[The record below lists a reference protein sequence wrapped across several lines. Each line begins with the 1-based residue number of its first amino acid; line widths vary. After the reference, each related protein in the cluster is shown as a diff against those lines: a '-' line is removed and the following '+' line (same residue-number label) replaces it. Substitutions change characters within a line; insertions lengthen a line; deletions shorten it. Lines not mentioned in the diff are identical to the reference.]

1 MLRIS
6 MNPRIIWYPLL
17 TALLLSACEQRTSD
31 PSPAAKALTS
41 PPDDAAFGIPDQP
54 VQGTVLGSA
63 FAADQIILSNNR
75 ITFRQGKEFFADRDV
90 AISVFPEELPTET
103 EYGAR
108 DPVVRRGTITLSEK
122 KSKESLPSHTEVST
136 YQLVLVFGA
145 RERLGAPVQIDL
157 ETTGK
162 NASRI
167 VGRGFAT
174 FDDIRV
180 VGDQVDLRWDTL
192 DTLRHVAKEYVR
204 RGQSS
209 QEIEFE
215 RDFGVI
221 LRDPGTGT
229 EPKTAFVG
237 YEMSVAGAPTSL
249 VKLQLQKDESGWRV
263 ANALPSDQ
271 IDDAHPLD
279 TTSEGRPARTR
290 AEAIAGQMLEMKLQ
304 REKLMPRVRGTF
316 VSCTVSAEGGHGSCD
331 TRYQLSEGAD
341 RQCHLQNYRMV
352 YRDQRWVV
360 VGEIGPEERV
370 EVKTGAIV
378 KHKPSMFGC
387 R

>member
-1 MLRIS
+1 MLRIT
-6 MNPRIIWYPLL
+6 MNAKIIWYPLL
-17 TALLLSACEQRTSD
+17 TAFLLSACEQRSSS
-31 PSPAAKALTS
+31 PSPPEKALTS
-41 PPDDAAFGIPDQP
+41 PPDEAAFAIPDQP

-63 FAADQIILSNNR
+63 FVADQIILTNNR
-75 ITFRQGKEFFADRDV
+75 ITFRQGREFFADRDV

-103 EYGAR
+103 EYGAS
-108 DPVVRRGTITLSEK
+108 DPVVRRGTITLSERK
-122 KSKESLPSHTEVST
+122 TPTGLPRPREASD
-136 YQLVLVFGA
+136 YKLVLVFGA
-145 RERLGAPVQIDL
+145 REKLGAQVQIDL

-167 VGRGFAT
+167 VGHGFAT

-180 VGDQVDLRWDTL
+180 VGNQVDLRWDSL
-192 DTLRHVAKEYVR
+192 DTIRHVAKEYSR
-204 RGQSS
+204 RAHTSKD
-209 QEIEFE
+209 IEFE

-221 LRDPGTGT
+221 SRDPGTGT

-263 ANALPSDQ
+263 ANVLPSDQ

-279 TTSEGRPARTR
+279 TTSEGRPRRTS

-304 REKLMPRVRGTF
+304 REQLMPTVRGTF
-316 VSCTVSAEGGHGSCD
+316 VSCIVSAEGGHGSCD
-331 TRYQLSEGAD
+331 TRYQLAERLG
-341 RQCHLQNYRMV
+341 RNCYVQNYRMA
-352 YRDQRWVV
+352 YQDKSWVV

-370 EVKTGAIV
+370 EVNTGAIV

-387 R
+387 G

>member
-1 MLRIS
+1 MH
-6 MNPRIIWYPLL
+6 PRIISFPLL
-17 TALLLSACEQRTSD
+17 IAFLLSACEQRTTSS
-31 PSPAAKALTS
+31 SPAERALTP
-41 PPDDAAFGIPDQP
+41 PPDDAAFGIPDQA

-63 FAADQIILSNNR
+63 FAADQIILADNK
-75 ITFRQGKEFFADRDV
+75 ITFRQGREFFADRDV

-103 EYGAR
+103 EYGAS

-122 KSKESLPSHTEVST
+122 KTPTGLPIPTEASS

-145 RERLGAPVQIDL
+145 REELGAAVQIDL

-162 NASRI
+162 TASRI

-180 VGDQVDLRWDTL
+180 VGTQVDLRWDSL
-192 DTLRHVAKEYVR
+192 DTIRHVAKEYAR
-204 RGQSS
+204 RAQTST
-209 QEIEFE
+209 QVEFE

-221 LRDPGTGT
+221 IRDPGTGT

-237 YEMSVAGAPTSL
+237 YEISVAGAPTSL

-263 ANALPSDQ
+263 ANALPNDQ

-279 TTSEGRPARTR
+279 TTSEGRPARTS
-290 AEAIAGQMLEMKLQ
+290 AEAMAGQVLERKLQ
-304 REKLMPRVRGTF
+304 RERLMPTVRATY
-316 VSCTVSAEGGHGSCD
+316 VSCTVSAADGHGSCD
-331 TRYQLSEGAD
+331 TRYQLSELLG
-341 RQCHLQNYRMV
+341 RKCYLQNYRMA
-352 YRDQRWVV
+352 YRDKSWVV
-360 VGEIGPEERV
+360 VDEIGPEDRV
-370 EVKTGAIV
+370 ATKTGAIV

-387 R
+387 G